1 MLTLPIYFFFFVWLH
16 LETCWSRDQVLNLRP
31 LHWKHRASIAGLPAK
46 SQFSQFQEGFSTPIL
61 PPATASLQNFSN
73 RLSVLMSVI
82 PLLPFAPRTHQ
93 GCYYQIHQW
102 LPHGYN
108 LCPLCPLLRPQTF
121 HLHSLFCYFLIK
133 LFVFSRSVMSY
144 KPGCRPGLAPSRTLR
159 RTYSL
164 PFQLWRLVHCVL
176 LSSAFT
182 SPSPVCVCVCAC
194 ACVGVPT
201 HAHAC
206 VISFCLSL
214 IRTLVMT
221 FEAHTDNPG

>member
-1 MLTLPIYFFFFVWLH
+1 MTQALPPRPLEDVVPEIVPSFPASFTFPPTGFFLIHYKRAVNSPNLFFFFFVWLH
-16 LETCWSRDQVLNLRP
+16 LETCWSRDQELNLRP
-31 LHWKHRASIAGLPAK
+31 LHWKHRTSIAGLPAK

-108 LCPLCPLLRPQTF
+108 LCPLFSPQTF

-133 LFVFSRSVMSY
+133 LFVFNRSVMSY
-144 KPGCRPGLAPSRTLR
+144 SLRPHGL
-159 RTYSL
+159 
-164 PFQLWRLVHCVL
+164 
-176 LSSAFT
+176 
-182 SPSPVCVCVCAC
+182 
-194 ACVGVPT
+194 
-201 HAHAC
+201 
-206 VISFCLSL
+206 
-214 IRTLVMT
+214 
-221 FEAHTDNPG
+221 